1 MDSVWSSAIAATGLL
16 AAMSS
21 FVLADA
27 PLHPNPDL
35 EPINFALEDV
45 YYRILVPKR
54 SRLSHINSPGCVKIW
69 HPRAT
74 RLMTF
79 LELCS
84 ASGEIQSAFAKQTTL
99 TNGARV
105 HYTVNHD
112 IGGGSAG
119 IEGELRG
126 RLDLD
131 GRVLVLT
138 CRDQSEWGNSP
149 SWCLLYL
156 GYLEIKERK

>member
-1 MDSVWSSAIAATGLL
+1 
-16 AAMSS
+16 MSS

-27 PLHPNPDL
+27 PLHPNPEL

-45 YYRILVPKR
+45 YYRLLVPKR

-84 ASGEIQSAFAKQTTL
+84 ASGEIPSAFAKQTTL

-105 HYTVNHD
+105 HSQSTMILAAGAPGLRESLGVGL
-112 IGGGSAG
+112 ISMVGS
-119 IEGELRG
+119 
-126 RLDLD
+126 
-131 GRVLVLT
+131 
-138 CRDQSEWGNSP
+138 SS
-149 SWCLLYL
+149 
-156 GYLEIKERK
+156 